1 MVAQPVV
8 ETVMRQVP
16 VTEYRQVRQTVRKP
30 VVQTSYIDQP
40 VTEYHQVIEQKTVS
54 VPTVSYQDIT
64 ECQTMYCNCGNW
76 VTKWHSQPKI
86 DPCQYDNRPGLAGE
100 MNRLGFAIRQA
111 FTPTHYATREYQQQ
125 TVAYQVPTTRRV
137 AVQGTKQVT
146 YNVARTVPTQTTR
159 KVAVNTVKYVDE
171 EVVVLQPVTVVKSV
185 PTTQTTY
192 RLVPA
197 GSALAVAPSTS
208 RTALAPIPDPVSS
221 GNGSSKSANGSNGS
235 SDSARGRTSDSS
247 SGAPVKKSS
256 FERNASDAEFHDAPQ
271 ATREEAPTTSVRFVA
286 AKAPTAA
293 RVAGWRPTRMAVKP
307 EPSST
312 STIAVAEV
320 SR

>member
-30 VVQTSYIDQP
+30 VVQTSYIDEP
-40 VTEYHQVIEQKTVS
+40 VTEYRQVVEQKTVA
-54 VPTVSYQDIT
+54 VPTVSYQDVI
-64 ECQTMYCNCGNW
+64 ECQTVQRNCGNW
-76 VTKWHSQPKI
+76 VTKWHTNPKI

-100 MNRLGFAIRQA
+100 MSRLGFAVRQA
-111 FTPTHYATREYQQQ
+111 FTPTHYATREYQEQ
-125 TVAYQVPTTRRV
+125 TIAYQVPTTRRV
-137 AVQGTKQVT
+137 AVQGTRQVT
-146 YNVARTVPTQTTR
+146 YNVARMVPTQTTR

-171 EVVVLQPVTVVKSV
+171 DVIVMQPVTVVKSV

-192 RLVPA
+192 RLVPV

-208 RTALAPIPDPVSS
+208 RTALAPTPDPVSS
-221 GNGSSKSANGSNGS
+221 GNGSSKSASGS
-235 SDSARGRTSDSS
+235 SDSSRGRTSDSS
-247 SGAPVKKSS
+247 SGAPVKKTS
-256 FERNASDAEFHDAPQ
+256 FERNASDSEFDDSPQ
-271 ATREEAPTTSVRFVA
+271 ATREEAPQTSVRFVA
-286 AKAPTAA
+286 AKAPSAA
-293 RVAGWRPTRMAVKP
+293 RVAGWRPTRGAVKT
-307 EPSST
+307 ESSST